1 LQVDEFADDGGG
13 KKGKGKKD
21 AKKEGMMADKEEA
34 ALRKAEAKKLAEDE
48 EESLSTVREP
58 HPNPSPLSRGRKRAA
73 FLSPDEAGPH
83 SPHPPHRSMWA
94 AGFRCSSVR

>member
-58 HPNPSPLSRGRKRAA
+58 HPNPSPHFTRAKEGGVSLTRRSWA
-73 FLSPDEAGPH
+73 SQPTPPSP
-83 SPHPPHRSMWA
+83 
-94 AGFRCSSVR
+94 

>member
-1 LQVDEFADDGGG
+1 MQVDEFADDGGG

-58 HPNPSPLSRGRKRAA
+58 HPNPSPQFHAGERGRR
-73 FLSPDEAGPH
+73 FS
-83 SPHPPHRSMWA
+83 HPTKLGLTAHTPLTVACGLLGSDA
-94 AGFRCSSVR
+94 LA